1 MFNVKIFFYLI
12 LFSFVF
18 SLSKADNSGVPFI
31 KNYKAKEYKGQ
42 TQNYAIVEDDRGILY
57 VGNGKGL
64 LEYDGAEWRTINL
77 GINSAV
83 VALAK
88 TKEGRILVGGV
99 NDFGYLYYDLSGKT
113 KYKSLIN
120 LIPKEKR
127 NFADIW
133 GIHIY
138 NNEIFFRSYEGI
150 FKFSSDLKFLKIY
163 DNYEYFLRSYIVK
176 NKFLVNIYEI
186 GIVEFKDNEFRYLKG
201 TDFFKENIIT
211 GIIQPNHNEIY
222 IFTAVDG
229 AYIYNVYE
237 GTVKPFAKSHVLNN
251 LLLKYNLNV
260 ICNLPNGF
268 KAFGTKQNGLIITDS
283 LLNVKQIIDKK
294 SGLQDNFVK
303 NIYVDKQHNI
313 WLALD
318 NGITKVEIFSSLT
331 QYDERLG
338 LQGVVLAVSYLN
350 DELYVATSQGLFY
363 FNNSK
368 FTRIEEIKYQ
378 VFDLVNFKT
387 NNQQHLLASTG
398 NGVFEIVN
406 HKLVTANE
414 IVVFNIIPSSR
425 LNGVFFM
432 GGLNGLY
439 SMEYKNGKYGKIRY
453 YNKISN
459 EIRNVV
465 EDANG
470 VLWLCTYN
478 QGAFKV
484 DIKNYDSI
492 IYDVE
497 KITVEK
503 NALPQNSDNRF
514 VKINNKVYLQ
524 SPKGIFEWEN
534 GKFIKS
540 KILPHYYSRND
551 VGFYKL
557 NSDSLNNITYNV
569 FNKKFSRVEY
579 AYKNFDGNL
588 EIDSTSFL
596 RLPDMEIYTLKKLKM
611 NELWVG
617 GSEGLFKFNLNQKN
631 KYENI
636 AFEVF
641 IRKVILNNDSTI
653 LFSNLQDSFEF
664 NYFLKF
670 NDSLK
675 AFNIKNIP
683 EFDIQYNNIT
693 IHFASPY
700 FIDESLIKFSYYL
713 EGYDKN
719 WSQWSTDTK
728 VHFTNL
734 KEGLYTFQVKA
745 KNIYGIESKIAKYT
759 FKIAT
764 PWYKTI
770 WAYILFAIIIISVI
784 IFLMKL
790 YNKHLRKKNDH
801 LEEIIKER
809 TNLLTKQKNE
819 IEKQN
824 NLLAN
829 LNNDLI
835 IEKDQAQKQRDVLF
849 ELNQDLLQQKE
860 EVATQR
866 DQINEMYKEMERS
879 NIELEKL
886 SIVAKKTNNAVII
899 TDNKGN
905 LEWVNDA
912 FISIYGFSLVEFIH
926 ERGESIVSASG
937 LENILEKFDYCQQH
951 KKSITYT
958 APLKTKKGDWIWVQ
972 TTLTPI
978 LDKNKNIAKFIAI
991 DTDITKIKE
1000 ANEEIEKQR
1009 EDIKQKASELE
1020 NAYFELS
1027 KKNRLLTDSIIY
1039 AERIQQAIL
1048 PTRDFINSVFPQ
1060 NLIYYQ
1066 PKDIVSGDFYWV
1078 KDFKDKAFVAVVDC
1092 TGHGVPGAFMSL
1104 IGYNL
1109 LEETIYENTNANTGQ
1124 ILDLLKSKLSQKL
1137 QNNTND
1143 LIYDGMDISLCV
1155 IYKNQNKLEFSG
1167 AYSSLYI
1174 YRNNELIEI
1183 KGNKL
1188 TVGIS
1193 LNDDNKTFSSTNFEY
1208 QKGDMLYM
1216 FTDGYI
1222 DQLGGKNNE
1231 KYYLCNFQNLLSRI
1245 QSMSIEN
1252 QHTLVSSVMESWKF
1266 NHPQIDDMLIVGIRL

>member
-1 MFNVKIFFYLI
+1 MFNIKIFFYLF

-18 SLSKADNSGVPFI
+18 SLSKADNSGIPFI

-42 TQNYAIVEDDRGILY
+42 TQNYAIVEDDRGVLY

-64 LEYDGAEWRTINL
+64 LEFDGAEWRTINL
-77 GINSAV
+77 GINSAI

-99 NDFGYLYYDLSGKT
+99 NDFGYLYHDFSGNT

-120 LIPKEKR
+120 QIPKDKR

-133 GIHIY
+133 GIHTF
-138 NNEIFFRSYEGI
+138 NNEIFFRSYNGI

-163 DNYEYFLRSYIVK
+163 DNYDYYLRSYVVK
-176 NKFLVNIYEI
+176 NKFLVTVFDV
-186 GIVEFKDNEFRYLKG
+186 GIMEYNNNEFRCLKG
-201 TDFFKENIIT
+201 SEFFMEHIIT
-211 GIIQPNHNEIY
+211 GITQPNQTEIY
-222 IFTAVDG
+222 VYTAVDG
-229 AYIYNVYE
+229 VYIYNLKNN
-237 GTVKPFAKSHVLNN
+237 TVIPFPKTHELNN

-260 ICNLPNGF
+260 ICELPNGY

-283 LLNVKQIIDKK
+283 ILNIKQVFDKK

-303 NIYVDKQHNI
+303 NIYVDKQLNL

-318 NGITKVEIFSSLT
+318 NGVTKIEYFSPLT
-331 QYDERLG
+331 QYDERMG
-338 LQGVVLAVSYLN
+338 LQGVVLAASYLN

-363 FNNSK
+363 FDNSK

-378 VFDLVNFKT
+378 VFDLVNFKL
-387 NNQQHLLASTG
+387 NNKQHLLASTG
-398 NGVFEIVN
+398 NGVFEIIN
-406 HKLVTANE
+406 HKLLPATE
-414 IVVFNIIPSSR
+414 IVAFNIIPSSK

-439 SMEYKNGKYGKIRY
+439 SMEYKNGKYGNIKY
-453 YNKISN
+453 YNNVSH
-459 EIRNVV
+459 EIRNIV
-465 EDANG
+465 EDENG
-470 VLWLCTYN
+470 LLWLCTYN
-478 QGAFKV
+478 QGAYKV
-484 DIKNYDSI
+484 NIKNYESLL
-492 IYDVE
+492 YDFE
-497 KITVEK
+497 KISVEK
-503 NALPQNSDNRF
+503 NNLPQNSDNRF

-524 SPKGIFEWEN
+524 SPKGIFEWDN

-540 KILPHYYSRND
+540 KILPQYYSRND
-551 VGFYKL
+551 IGFYKI
-557 NSDSLNNITYNV
+557 NSDSLYNISYNI
-569 FNKKFSRVEY
+569 FNKNFSRVEL
-579 AYKNFDGNL
+579 AYKNLEGNF

-596 RLPDMEIYTLKKLKM
+596 RLPNMEIYTLKKLKM
-611 NELWVG
+611 NELWIG
-617 GSEGLFKFNLNQKN
+617 GSEGLFKFELKQKN
-631 KYENI
+631 KHENTS
-636 AFEVF
+636 FRVL
-641 IRKVILNNDSTI
+641 IRKVILNNDSII
-653 LFSNLQDSFEF
+653 LNSNLQDNFEF
-664 NYFLKF
+664 NYFSKF

-675 AFNIKNIP
+675 MFNISNIP
-683 EFDIQYNNIT
+683 ILENQPNNIT

-700 FIDESLIKFSYYL
+700 FIEETFTKYSYYL
-713 EGYDKN
+713 EGFDKN

-728 VHFTNL
+728 VHYTNL
-734 KEGLYTFQVKA
+734 KEGLFKFQVKA
-745 KNIYGIESKIAKYT
+745 KNIFGIESNIT
-759 FKIAT
+759 FFSFKIAT
-764 PWYKTI
+764 PWYKTF
-770 WAYILFAIIIISVI
+770 WAYLLFSIIFIVLIF
-784 IFLMKL
+784 FLMKL
-790 YNKHLRKKNDH
+790 YNKHLQKKNDD
-801 LEEIIKER
+801 LEQLIKER

-829 LNNDLI
+829 LNNDLLL
-835 IEKDQAQKQRDVLF
+835 EKDQAQKQRDVLF

-866 DQINEMYKEMERS
+866 DQINEMYKEMEKS

-912 FISIYGFSLVEFIH
+912 FINIYGFTLVEFIH
-926 ERGESIVSASG
+926 ERGESIVSVSG
-937 LENILEKFDYCQQH
+937 LENIREKFEHCQLH
-951 KKSITYT
+951 KKSTTYT
-958 APLKTKKGDWIWVQ
+958 APLKTKKGDWVWVQ

-1009 EDIKQKASELE
+1009 EDIKQKASELQ

-1027 KKNRLLTDSIIY
+1027 KKNNLVTDSIIY
-1039 AERIQQAIL
+1039 AERIQHAIL
-1048 PTRDFINSVFPQ
+1048 PTRDFINSLFPQ
-1060 NLIYYQ
+1060 NFVYYK

-1078 KDFKDKAFVAVVDC
+1078 KDFNEKTFVAVVDC

-1124 ILDLLKSKLSQKL
+1124 ILDLLKIKLSQKL

-1155 IYKNQNKLEFSG
+1155 IYKNQNIIEYSG
-1167 AYSSLYI
+1167 AYNSLYI
-1174 YRNNELIEI
+1174 FRNDNLIEI
-1183 KGNKL
+1183 KGDKL

-1193 LNDDNKTFSSTNFEY
+1193 LNDTNKKFSTSTIEY
-1208 QKGDMLYM
+1208 HKEDMLYM

-1222 DQLGGKNNE
+1222 DQLGGDNNE
-1231 KYYLCNFQNLLSRI
+1231 KYYLCNFQNLLSKI
-1245 QSMSIEN
+1245 QNMSIEN